1 MSETNVKVNIDARGV
16 ATVLLDRADRHN
28 AFDENMIAELT
39 ATFESLA
46 SNDQL
51 KLMILRSSG
60 KNFSAGADLDW
71 MKRMANYGHDENLRD
86 ANLLAQ
92 MLHTL
97 NYLPF
102 PTIARVQGA
111 AMGGG
116 AGLVCCCDI
125 AIASDKASFAFSEAR
140 LGLIPATIS
149 PYVLQSIGA
158 QASRRFFLTAER
170 FDASKALALGMVSEV
185 FAEEEMD
192 AEVEKLVG
200 IILANSAEAVKAA
213 KRLIFDIENQE
224 VNAELLQMTSERI
237 AEIRASEEGKEGLA
251 AFLEKRKPRWLEE
264 MARR

>member
-1 MSETNVKVNIDARGV
+1 
-16 ATVLLDRADRHN
+16 
-28 AFDENMIAELT
+28 
-39 ATFESLA
+39 
-46 SNDQL
+46 
-51 KLMILRSSG
+51 
-60 KNFSAGADLDW
+60 
-71 MKRMANYGHDENLRD
+71 
-86 ANLLAQ
+86 
-92 MLHTL
+92 
-97 NYLPF
+97 
-102 PTIARVQGA
+102 
-111 AMGGG
+111 MGGG

>member
-1 MSETNVKVNIDARGV
+1 MTETSVQVSIDERGV
-16 ATVLLDRADRHN
+16 ATVLLDRPERHN

-39 ATFESLA
+39 RSFESLA
-46 SNDQL
+46 GNAKI
-51 KLMILRSSG
+51 KLMILRSNG

-71 MKRMANYGHDENLRD
+71 MKRMANYSHEENLRD
-86 ANLLAQ
+86 ANLLAK

-125 AIASDKASFAFSEAR
+125 AIASDRASFAFSEAK

-149 PYVLQSIGA
+149 PYVIQSIGA
-158 QASRRFFLTAER
+158 QAARRYFLTAER
-170 FDASKALALGMVSEV
+170 FDAHRALQLGMISECMD
-185 FAEEEMD
+185 ENGID
-192 AEVEKLVG
+192 AEIEKLVQA
-200 IILANSAEAVKAA
+200 ILANSADAVTAA
-213 KRLIFDIENQE
+213 KQLVFDVENQE
-224 VNAELLQMTSERI
+224 VNQGLIQMTSERI

-251 AFLEKRKPRWLEE
+251 AFLEKRKPAWLDS
-264 MARR
+264 